1 MSEAAAAAEARL
13 RVRAARLRMPFGLAA
28 ALCAARRERG
38 SEWAGFARLR
48 RFVGVRAEEEVVV
61 PRVVGR
67 ARGRVGA

>member
-28 ALCAARRERG
+28 ALCAARRERR